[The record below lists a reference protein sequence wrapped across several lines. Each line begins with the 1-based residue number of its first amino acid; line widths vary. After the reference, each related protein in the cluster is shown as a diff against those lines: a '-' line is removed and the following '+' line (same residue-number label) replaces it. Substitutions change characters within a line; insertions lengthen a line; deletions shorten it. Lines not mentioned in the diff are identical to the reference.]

1 MKIPELLQL
10 AEKLD
15 EFSHLVVWE
24 KSEGF
29 EVLAVVVEDFQDAFP
44 LPTGVQA
51 AAAELGIL
59 LDTTTAAR
67 LKIEG
72 MPAAFWE
79 EIDEVDYGT
88 NLKVSRLGLP
98 GRKYLEIFHA
108 VNSGAVFDRS
118 SLVGFDFTEAEL
130 LNIARWLREESLFDH
145 RRGDLLMEIL
155 TNLR

>member
-29 EVLAVVVEDFQDAFP
+29 EVLAVVVEGSQDAFP

-72 MPAAFWE
+72 MPAEFWE

-98 GRKYLEIFHA
+98 GRKYLEIFQA

>member
-1 MKIPELLQL
+1 
-10 AEKLD
+10 
-15 EFSHLVVWE
+15 
-24 KSEGF
+24 
-29 EVLAVVVEDFQDAFP
+29 
-44 LPTGVQA
+44 
-51 AAAELGIL
+51 
-59 LDTTTAAR
+59 
-67 LKIEG
+67 
-72 MPAAFWE
+72 MPAEFWE

-88 NLKVSRLGLP
+88 NLKISRLGLP
-98 GRKYLEIFHA
+98 GRKYLEIFQA

>member
-1 MKIPELLQL
+1 MKIPELSQL

-29 EVLAVVVEDFQDAFP
+29 EVVAIVRGDFQDAFP
-44 LPTGVQA
+44 LPMNVQS
-51 AAAELGIL
+51 AAAEVGMI

-67 LKIEG
+67 LEIDG
-72 MPAAFWE
+72 MPGDFWGE
-79 EIDEVDYGT
+79 LEDVDYGEY
-88 NLKVSRLGLP
+88 LKVSRLGLP

-108 VNSGAVFDRS
+108 VNFGSSFDRS

-130 LNIARWLREESLFDH
+130 LNIARWLREKSLFDH
-145 RRGDLLMEIL
+145 RRGDLLMEVL
-155 TNLR
+155 TQLR